1 MKMNAAMAV
10 QMSDSDVSSGN
21 YSNHRDR
28 GNSSKGAETKVVSG
42 EAASNQRHHQKGG
55 CGDGANSD
63 LRQLRSSRECPGQ
76 K

>member
-28 GNSSKGAETKVVSG
+28 GNSSKEAETKVVSG